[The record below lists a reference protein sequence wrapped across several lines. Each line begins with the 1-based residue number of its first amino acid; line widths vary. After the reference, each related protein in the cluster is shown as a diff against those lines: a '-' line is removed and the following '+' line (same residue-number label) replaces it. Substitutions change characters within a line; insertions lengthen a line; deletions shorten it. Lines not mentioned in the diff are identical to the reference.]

1 MLRLLLATACLLA
14 PSLAAAQG
22 FSAYV
27 LPPRFED
34 AAKAGTVYR
43 NVVEI
48 QNMSPE
54 AVRFGVRTADWDL
67 DEQGEVA
74 FDYALAADSCRPWV
88 GLEAR
93 EIRLDPNGRK
103 RFRFEVAVPEGT
115 PARQCRFAIM
125 IEGEPEKTD
134 NGMAVAGRIGVIVYL
149 DIGGA
154 SARLQV
160 VRAKVATVRGQ
171 GIPVLTV
178 VNDGNAHGRLE
189 GFLDSRDASGRRW
202 TLAPSNDPIL
212 PGRQREIALF
222 PVGEA
227 EGSEVPPIAFPIR
240 LEGKLDWRG
249 QRVPVDMVVG
259 Q

>member
-1 MLRLLLATACLLA
+1 MLRLLLAAACLLA
-14 PSLAAAQG
+14 PTLAAAQG

-115 PARQCRFAIM
+115 PARQRRVGIM
-125 IEGEPEKTD
+125 IEGEPEATD
-134 NGMAVAGRIGVIVYL
+134 HGTDVA
-149 DIGGA
+149 
-154 SARLQV
+154 ARSRV
-160 VRAKVATVRGQ
+160 T
-171 GIPVLTV
+171 
-178 VNDGNAHGRLE
+178 AHLSLGPLR
-189 GFLDSRDASGRRW
+189 
-202 TLAPSNDPIL
+202 
-212 PGRQREIALF
+212 
-222 PVGEA
+222 
-227 EGSEVPPIAFPIR
+227 
-240 LEGKLDWRG
+240 
-249 QRVPVDMVVG
+249 
-259 Q
+259 